1 MSWFNELFTHH
12 PEQQT
17 VSAPPGK
24 ARRSIPPGGAVKSS
38 KPAVADAQK
47 LPQAILQN
55 FVPLRNLDAAVIS
68 SLTYNVDTYP
78 AEAVIFNL
86 GEKSPSIPYLLDG
99 EVEMQP
105 DSDSHYSI
113 SAGSEEAHLPLNSG
127 KRFGAT
133 AVARTETKI
142 LNVSA
147 DLTSLWTVQQQEI
160 TCVELMDI
168 ELPEAIS
175 DSQFFNSFAQAYRE
189 NKLQLPSLPNVALK
203 LKEAVAHDIG
213 AAEAAEI
220 IQLDAPIVSNLIQV
234 ANSPLYAPV
243 APITN
248 CIDAVTRL
256 GLNAARNLVLGI
268 SLKQLFKC
276 QDRQLMKS
284 MLSLWKNSVYVSSL
298 SFVLADESGCVNPE
312 DALLA
317 GLVCDIGIVPL
328 LHFTEQYP
336 DKHPDLQQLRTAI
349 PYLRGPV
356 GSLVLHTLG
365 FTEELTRIPH
375 YAEDWFHDSGDKL
388 TIIDIVILAKLHSY
402 IGTGKTT
409 SLPHINTIPAYS
421 KLKDGKLTPDFSLNI
436 LRLANKRISAAMNI
450 LG

>member
-1 MSWFNELFTHH
+1 MSWFNALFTHH
-12 PEQQT
+12 PEQQKT
-17 VSAPPGK
+17 PGQSGNSRRGAASESASKKSNNVAADTQKPP
-24 ARRSIPPGGAVKSS
+24 
-38 KPAVADAQK
+38 
-47 LPQAILQN
+47 LEILRN
-55 FVPLRNLDAAVIS
+55 FVPLRNLDDATIS
-68 SLTYNVDTYP
+68 SLSCSIDTYP
-78 AEAVIFNL
+78 AEAVIFTL
-86 GEKSPSIPYLLDG
+86 GEKAAAIPYLLDG
-99 EVEMQP
+99 EVEIQP
-105 DSDSHYSI
+105 DSDSHYAI
-113 SAGSEEAHLPLNSG
+113 SAGTTEAHLPLNSG

-133 AVARTETKI
+133 ARAKTDTKI
-142 LNVSA
+142 LNVAA

-168 ELPEAIS
+168 ELPEAIG
-175 DSQFFNSFAQAYRE
+175 DSRFFNSFVQAYHE

-220 IQLDAPIVSNLIQV
+220 IQLDAPIVGNLIQV

-256 GLNAARNLVLGI
+256 GINAARNLVLGI

-336 DKHPDLQQLRTAI
+336 EKHPDLKQLRTAI

-365 FTEELTRIPH
+365 FTEELTQIPH
-375 YAEDWFHDSGDKL
+375 FTEDWFHDSGDKL
-388 TIIDIVILAKLHSY
+388 TIIDIVILAKLHSH
-402 IGTGKTT
+402 IGTGKTG
-409 SLPHINTIPAYS
+409 SLPHINTIPAYA
-421 KLKDGKLTPDFSLNI
+421 KLKDGKLTPDFSLNV
-436 LRLANKRISAAMNI
+436 LHQANKRISAAMNI